1 MRCVRTW
8 SKSICV
14 RFQAVPQRH
23 GYFQKCLG
31 HIFQRSLI
39 CQSLAIMERLA
50 NITYQNLSWTF
61 HLWPNYRS
69 ASLSILCFPI
79 TTQRVKITK
88 KVSFTVKHF
97 SLRWKKIGIFHFW
110 WWKGTK
116 FTFKTLCLNFLVLQ
130 LSLGSK
136 ENWVNEKMVKV
147 DAKSSDETHLVRHKS
162 CSLVIKLHYSGML
175 YLSQK
180 LAELLCNINQTV
192 EYTNHRFFFAA
203 CKIRMYKLPIS
214 KFTFR
219 KWWRIFK
226 SGYCNFVIRFLPVP
240 PHCVSRII
248 SSSLESH

>member
-79 TTQRVKITK
+79 TK

-97 SLRWKKIGIFHFW
+97 SLR
-110 WWKGTK
+110 WKGTK

-192 EYTNHRFFFAA
+192 EYTNPSFLHA
-203 CKIRMYKLPIS
+203 
-214 KFTFR
+214 KFHAT
-219 KWWRIFK
+219 
-226 SGYCNFVIRFLPVP
+226 YVYTAN
-240 PHCVSRII
+240 
-248 SSSLESH
+248 